1 MLPHNYLH
9 VQYKPNDKWIHCKA
23 RQPLEPSRV
32 LSGVRSSCEPPSVW
46 ILTMVDW
53 SDGGHCNG
61 QFLCSFYVLNTEQT
75 ALMCTT
81 SRLLLVL
88 SVVSAACPMR
98 PMPSSSV
105 SQAAMIICCHVSSM
119 TTFIWWPSPRLPPP
133 ASLILISVHRDV
145 IIFVYSESLKHINF
159 PNRIFDN
166 MWELGGCSWK
176 VLGVSYLGFVARRAA
191 IWKLEDL
198 LRHMATRPGMLF
210 CSTQLPE
217 L

>member
-105 SQAAMIICCHVSSM
+105 SQAAMIICCHVSSLGDNIHMM
-119 TTFIWWPSPRLPPP
+119 TVTQAAP
-133 ASLILISVHRDV
+133 ASKSHPHFSTSWRDHFCV
-145 IIFVYSESLKHINF
+145 QWIIEAHKLSK
-159 PNRIFDN
+159 
-166 MWELGGCSWK
+166 
-176 VLGVSYLGFVARRAA
+176 SYF
-191 IWKLEDL
+191 W
-198 LRHMATRPGMLF
+198 
-210 CSTQLPE
+210 
-217 L
+217 

>member
-1 MLPHNYLH
+1 
-9 VQYKPNDKWIHCKA
+9 
-23 RQPLEPSRV
+23 
-32 LSGVRSSCEPPSVW
+32 
-46 ILTMVDW
+46 MVDW
-53 SDGGHCNG
+53 SDGRHCNG

-105 SQAAMIICCHVSSM
+105 SQAAMIICCHVSSLGDNIEMM
-119 TTFIWWPSPRLPPP
+119 TVTQAAP
-133 ASLILISVHRDV
+133 AFDCSVHTHTCSILISVHRDV

-159 PNRIFDN
+159 PNSIFDN
-166 MWELGGCSWK
+166 MGELGGCSWK

-198 LRHMATRPGMLF
+198 LRHMATRPGLLYTAARIIIF
-210 CSTQLPE
+210 WGQL
-217 L
+217 LTFLIASIFLSSCHSK

>member
-9 VQYKPNDKWIHCKA
+9 VQYKPDGKWIHCKA

-105 SQAAMIICCHVSSM
+105 SQAAMIICCHVQSKLKLLRVCKQNPI
-119 TTFIWWPSPRLPPP
+119 FACLPIHDM
-133 ASLILISVHRDV
+133 SLIFGKTSIDR
-145 IIFVYSESLKHINF
+145 
-159 PNRIFDN
+159 
-166 MWELGGCSWK
+166 
-176 VLGVSYLGFVARRAA
+176 
-191 IWKLEDL
+191 
-198 LRHMATRPGMLF
+198 
-210 CSTQLPE
+210 QQ
-217 L
+217 